1 MEKIVLAC
9 DQGGF
14 EQKEEIRKLL
24 ETLDIEFED
33 YGVFSTESMDYPD
46 VIYPAAK
53 AVANKTFDRGIILCG
68 TGIGASIV
76 ANKVKGIRCAL
87 VTSVEVAQLTR
98 DHNNSNILALA
109 GRTTPLDVNLE
120 IVKTWIETPF
130 SDDERHNR
138 RITKICNI
146 EIEEGR

>member
-1 MEKIVLAC
+1 MERIVLAS
-9 DQGGF
+9 DQGGY
-14 EQKEEIRKLL
+14 EHKEHVRKYL

-33 YGVFSTESMDYPD
+33 LGVFSEESMDYPD

-53 AVANKTFDRGIILCG
+53 AVANHEFDRGIILCG

-87 VTSVEVAQLTR
+87 VTSPEVAQLTR
-98 DHNNSNILALA
+98 DHNNSNVLALA

-120 IVKTWIETPF
+120 IVRIWLETPY
-130 SDDERHNR
+130 SNETRHNR
-138 RITKICNI
+138 RIEKISDI
-146 EIEEGR
+146 EVKEGR